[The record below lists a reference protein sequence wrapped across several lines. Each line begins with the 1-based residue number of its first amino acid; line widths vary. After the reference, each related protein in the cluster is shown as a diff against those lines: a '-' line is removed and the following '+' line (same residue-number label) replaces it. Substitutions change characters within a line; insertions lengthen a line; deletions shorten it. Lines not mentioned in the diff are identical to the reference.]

1 MAARVWIVASISR
14 IHWKV
19 CSSRLLRVYERLIE
33 SGLSSFASAC
43 MPGRAG
49 RQTHACSAYHQRQSF
64 SALAASSR
72 ASHQLMQ
79 LPRRVGARTSQDHNR
94 GSGARQ
100 LHRSCGSAGVEP
112 GAPRG
117 GGCRC
122 VRRLCAPCPAG
133 ACCCRCLLFVDFRCR
148 SRRPRV
154 ERENNANTNIQ
165 NGNGNQLVL
174 VKKHRKLPTVIFG
187 ARIMAPSAALRSR
200 YSSVCSAAAGAVGG
214 PWGLQGSEA

>member
-49 RQTHACSAYHQRQSF
+49 RQTHACSAYRQRQSF
-64 SALAASSR
+64 AALAASSR
-72 ASHQLMQ
+72 ASHQLMQQ

-117 GGCRC
+117 GRCRCGATTVCTVPRC
-122 VRRLCAPCPAG
+122 VRAAAA
-133 ACCCRCLLFVDFRCR
+133 ACSFRVDFRDFVQV
-148 SRRPRV
+148 P
-154 ERENNANTNIQ
+154 E
-165 NGNGNQLVL
+165 
-174 VKKHRKLPTVIFG
+174 PT
-187 ARIMAPSAALRSR
+187 AES
-200 YSSVCSAAAGAVGG
+200 
-214 PWGLQGSEA
+214 

>member
-122 VRRLCAPCPAG
+122 VRRLCAPCPAV
-133 ACCCRCLLFVDFRCR
+133 CVLL
-148 SRRPRV
+148 P
-154 ERENNANTNIQ
+154 
-165 NGNGNQLVL
+165 LVL
-174 VKKHRKLPTVIFG
+174 TSQLLRLVGQWVISNHFLSLKLFDKYGLRRVTKHCLCT
-187 ARIMAPSAALRSR
+187 
-200 YSSVCSAAAGAVGG
+200 
-214 PWGLQGSEA
+214 